1 MYTRMCF
8 VHYDGRW
15 QGANLFDKEHRHLYC
30 IYRLQFR
37 NMSYIGQTNCTKTR
51 FIKHRSTRADCRFIH
66 NIIKK
71 YGWESIQIYII
82 RTGLTLE
89 QANTL
94 ETLNIKLFNTLAPN
108 GYNLTMGGDSR
119 TPSEE
124 TKKLTSKSMKEHWKN
139 GPKSKNNDRDAKR
152 LLMTSLWLNEE
163 FRHTMYNFTSNRMKE
178 LWSTTIFRTNQSNKM
193 KDVWANVAF
202 KYKMYSIF
210 TSDEYTKKLSL
221 KQTARFSTIEG
232 KEAARISHSHMRK
245 FTDEEVISANI
256 KCNGS
261 VKQMMGILH
270 CGHTAINRA
279 KKRLGLCRPWK
290 SPETSVKS

>member
-1 MYTRMCF
+1 MTF

-15 QGANLFDKEHRHLYC
+15 QGPNVLDKNQRHLYC

-37 NMSYIGQTNCTKTR
+37 KMSYIGQTNCTKTR

-71 YGWESIQIYII
+71 HGWESIQISII

-94 ETLNIKLFNTLAPN
+94 ETQNIKLLNTLAPN
-108 GYNLTMGGDSR
+108 GFNLTMGGDSR
-119 TPSEE
+119 MPSEE
-124 TKKLTSKSMKEHWKN
+124 TKQKTSQSMKKHWEC
-139 GPKSKNNDRDAKR
+139 GPISKNNDRDAKR
-152 LLMTSLWLNEE
+152 IIMSSLWLNEE
-163 FRHTMYNFTSNRMKE
+163 FRTSMSNFTSNRMKE
-178 LWSTTIFRTNQSNKM
+178 MWNQPIFRINQSDKM
-193 KDVWANVAF
+193 KDIWANEIF

-210 TSDEYTKKLSL
+210 ASDVYRSKLSL
-221 KQTARFSTIEG
+221 KQISRFSTTEG

-245 FTDEEVISANI
+245 FTDEELIIANI

-261 VKQMMGILH
+261 VKKMTELLQ
-270 CGHTAINRA
+270 CGHTAIDRA
-279 KKRLGLCRPWK
+279 KKRLGLCRPRK
-290 SPETSVKS
+290 TPETSVK